1 MAEKRPLAMA
11 AGLKD
16 FVLTTADGQDVRVIA
31 VSRVFRQ
38 TDGAPVLLC
47 NRSLMRGRLG
57 RQMPKIVLD
66 VLELFAF
73 VCPAVNVVPT
83 TRGLAEALNVSVPKN
98 AIEEAKALFSITRIL
113 LGKLAAFDIEER
125 NSATALALTMA
136 REGGWVWG
144 ADVLAA
150 LGRSP
155 QTAGIAGL
163 SGFAVWDR
171 LTEWQETGPGMP
183 AGTQPVEESEAENKL
198 NELLAVPVRDFVLED
213 RSDQA
218 VYARTAARAFNP
230 RSDEE
235 VPVAVLAQAGTGIG
249 KTLGYLA
256 PAAVWV
262 EKNAGSVWISTYT
275 RNLQRQLE
283 RELSRLYPDPQV
295 KRRNVVV
302 RKGRENYL
310 CLLNFAEAVGRIP
323 QLPASAVPLGLIARW
338 ISKTKDGDLRFSG
351 LVGRFVEQAGVG
363 RSGRSA
369 RRMYLCAVSAL

>member
-163 SGFAVWDR
+163 SGFAVWER

-198 NELLAVPVRDFVLED
+198 NELLAVPVK
-213 RSDQA
+213 A
-218 VYARTAARAFNP
+218 MP
-230 RSDEE
+230 
-235 VPVAVLAQAGTGIG
+235 
-249 KTLGYLA
+249 
-256 PAAVWV
+256 
-262 EKNAGSVWISTYT
+262 
-275 RNLQRQLE
+275 
-283 RELSRLYPDPQV
+283 
-295 KRRNVVV
+295 
-302 RKGRENYL
+302 
-310 CLLNFAEAVGRIP
+310 
-323 QLPASAVPLGLIARW
+323 LP
-338 ISKTKDGDLRFSG
+338 T
-351 LVGRFVEQAGVG
+351 
-363 RSGRSA
+363 
-369 RRMYLCAVSAL
+369 